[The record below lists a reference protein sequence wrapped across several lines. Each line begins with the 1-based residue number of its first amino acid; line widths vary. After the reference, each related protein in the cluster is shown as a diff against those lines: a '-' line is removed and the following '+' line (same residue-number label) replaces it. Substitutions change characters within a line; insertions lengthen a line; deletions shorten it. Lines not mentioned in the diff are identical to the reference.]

1 MCSSPLGI
9 TSLCFLNEDFILEC
23 SGCLGMHSWMC
34 LLSSSTSAKS
44 QRLGQSLDGHIFLGQ
59 AQPGSLSR
67 ERAKSPGGAEK
78 SETHRA
84 VLKEEKRGRAFRDIK
99 ENEGRE

>member
-1 MCSSPLGI
+1 MG
-9 TSLCFLNEDFILEC
+9 TV
-23 SGCLGMHSWMC
+23 
-34 LLSSSTSAKS
+34 
-44 QRLGQSLDGHIFLGQ
+44 FLGQ

-78 SETHRA
+78 SGTHRA